1 MRDVTVLLNLKF
13 TNDYTRTTLNKDLIL
28 NFIVISNIFRS
39 TQIRD
44 TFTLERAKETE
55 RKRLQ
60 QNTL

>member
-28 NFIVISNIFRS
+28 NFIFISNIFRS
-39 TQIRD
+39 TQIQD

-55 RKRLQ
+55 SKRLQ

>member
-28 NFIVISNIFRS
+28 NFIFIRNIFRS
-39 TQIRD
+39 TQIQD

>member
-28 NFIVISNIFRS
+28 NFIFISNIFRS
-39 TQIRD
+39 TQIQD